1 MLTSAGQIVA
11 KRLHSKTRRNAKAS
25 PTRGGGIKR
34 SADDGEV
41 VWKDGLPIE
50 SGVFWLRHN
59 LHPTAPAPLL
69 VHDHLP
75 VDAVL
80 QGGDMG
86 DNLLVHFKGDESLI
100 GKLVS
105 VHLTESRGFY
115 YMGEL
120 V

>member
-34 SADDGEV
+34 SEDDGEV

-59 LHPTAPAPLL
+59 LHPAASAPLL

-86 DNLLVHFKGDESLI
+86 DDAHQSVAFGQAGEHPDGQLQRFLVQLAEA
-100 GKLVS
+100 LV
-105 VHLTESRGFY
+105 
-115 YMGEL
+115 
-120 V
+120 